1 MHSTSNHRRRM
12 ELFRDRHRIVQDL
25 LVKKAD
31 ASREVS
37 KIAEDSRTIVDRIAL
52 MGVDHPKYGKWL
64 TSLEDE
70 VPPGG
75 TILEIAIGACIAEPN
90 FKKLSGDLRGLN
102 DEVNGVTRTQFSELR
117 KHILDSVHD
126 EEMRKKIEN
135 DFLGL
140 SNKFRRYCKLYEA
153 MKSSDTPRPKGDL
166 KMGKH

>member
-1 MHSTSNHRRRM
+1 M
-12 ELFRDRHRIVQDL
+12 QDL

-126 EEMRKKIEN
+126 EV
-135 DFLGL
+135 L
-140 SNKFRRYCKLYEA
+140 A
-153 MKSSDTPRPKGDL
+153 
-166 KMGKH
+166 